1 MAAKHEKTVYV
12 GQKKVVKVILAFI
25 NISLILFAIIFSLS
39 YSDNLRKAQK
49 EQELDTFCATIDSMK
64 QISVNYLTMEQ
75 GYAKDWSK
83 YISSHDMTVE
93 EALDYINQAN
103 NQTDR
108 YAHIV
113 DMTSFEAYSTYKKDG
128 SDKVSCYKI
137 FSKEQNDTD
146 VILME
151 NMRQMYEKNLDRLA
165 ILSKYRADDTQLNVT
180 SVGTN
185 VTLVSPTGEKKDY
198 LLLRV
203 IPIESIRKIWVFPI
217 EYMSAEVGIIT
228 KSGDYVVPS
237 KSMRSRS
244 FADFIRGYNF
254 ENDYNQVDVLVA
266 RLQDTD
272 SGIMEYVDSKGEEC
286 YWYYSSLDEQSGL
299 DILGYIPVENLNT
312 HKMNWNIV
320 IVTCGV
326 LALLVIIDGAYILH
340 INRRL
345 RETAELA
352 EEASKAK
359 TTFLSTMSHDI
370 RTPMNGII
378 GMLNLAKLH
387 LNDTEY
393 VKNCLNKMSLAGD
406 QLLML
411 INDILDISKVESGNM
426 AINPAVFSVE
436 ALVDKLVDITWTQ
449 MQEKKI
455 TLDVVKEIP
464 HNYLIADELRVNQVF
479 LNVLNNAVKYTPD
492 GGNVKMTVT
501 EELLPDNRV
510 RLIYCVSDTGIGMS
524 EEFQGNMYNMFAR
537 GMDSRINKT
546 QGTGLG
552 LAIVKQM
559 VELMGGNITCESAL
573 GKGTTFTIA
582 IDLAQG
588 DEQEYKHRNNMDE
601 SNAGEDT
608 FENIHVLVAE
618 DNELNWEIISE
629 ILKGFGVNS
638 DRVKDGKE
646 CVERMNASADGAY
659 DLILMDIQMPVMDG
673 REATRIIRA
682 NTREYV
688 KNITIVAM
696 TADAFAEDVQNCMNA
711 GMDGHIPKP
720 IDMKRVVEVLRQVQ
734 QKKKEKI
741 S

>member
-12 GQKKVVKVILAFI
+12 GQKTVVKVILAFI

-49 EQELDTFCATIDSMK
+49 EQELATFCATIDAMK

-128 SDKVSCYKI
+128 SDKVSCYKT

-151 NMRQMYEKNLDRLA
+151 NMRQMYEKNLDKLA
-165 ILSKYRADDTQLNVT
+165 ILSKYRTDDTQLNVI

-228 KSGDYVVPS
+228 KSGAYVVPS
-237 KSMRSRS
+237 KSMRSRT

-254 ENDYNQVDVLVA
+254 EDDYNQVDVLVA
-266 RLQDTD
+266 RLQETD

-286 YWYYSSLDEQSGL
+286 YWYYSSLDEESGL

-370 RTPMNGII
+370 RTPMNGIL
-378 GMLNLAKLH
+378 GMLNLARTH
-387 LNDTEY
+387 LNEPEY

-426 AINPAVFSVE
+426 ALNPAVFSVE

-449 MQEKKI
+449 TQEKKI
-455 TLDVVKEIP
+455 TLDVVKEIS

-492 GGNVKMTVT
+492 GGSVKMTVT
-501 EELLPDNRV
+501 EKLLPDNRV

-524 EEFQGNMYNMFAR
+524 EEFQENMYHMFSR
-537 GMDSRINKT
+537 GLDSRINKT

-559 VELMGGNITCESAL
+559 VELMGGTITCESTL
-573 GKGTTFTIA
+573 GEGTTFTIA
-582 IDLAQG
+582 IDLEQG
-588 DEQEYKHRNNMDE
+588 SEQEYKRRNNMDE
-601 SNAGEDT
+601 SNTGEDS
-608 FENIHVLVAE
+608 FENMHVLVAE

-696 TADAFAEDVQNCMNA
+696 TADAFAEDVQNCMKA